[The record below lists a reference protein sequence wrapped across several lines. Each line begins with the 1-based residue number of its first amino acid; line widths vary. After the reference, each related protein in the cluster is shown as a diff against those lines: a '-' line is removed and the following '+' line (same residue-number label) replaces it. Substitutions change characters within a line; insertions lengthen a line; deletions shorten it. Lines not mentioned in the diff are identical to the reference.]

1 MIEKLSLLQRPGGYL
16 ENSDRLIDMM
26 EESLRKVIEMEEGAK
41 TLKQSSWFHFL
52 FWESSE

>member
-52 FWESSE
+52 F